1 MKHHDIYIDWELEGA
16 NPYKPLLTRVIAAA
30 LEAEKVTIPCGV
42 DVLLTTNE
50 GIREINL
57 EQRQIDAAT
66 DVLSFPMLELTP
78 GVPPTGE
85 GEDELDPETGLC
97 CLGDMVISVERA
109 KEQAADFGHS
119 IQRELAY
126 LAVHSVLHLLGY
138 DHLDEGPQKARMRAR
153 EEAILEGLGVTRESW
168 NEDLDKPLEPE
179 QEEEVE
185 IKRCGIITICG
196 RPNVGKST
204 LTNALVGE
212 KIAIVSNKPQTTR
225 NRICAILTRG
235 NSQFVFMDTPGL
247 HKAANRLGDY
257 MVDVVKK
264 SVADVDGVL
273 LLVEPIP
280 NVGGPERELIDQIK
294 RLKVPSVLVINKI
307 DTVEKSQLLA
317 VMEAYSQV
325 HDFTAILPIS
335 AKRKEGL
342 EELLDILQTFL
353 PEGPQL
359 FPRDVVTD
367 QPERQICA
375 EIVREKLLYCLD
387 KEIPHGTA
395 VEVTKFSE
403 RDSGI
408 IDLHV
413 TIYCEKASHKGIII
427 GKQGA
432 MLKKISTMA
441 REDVE
446 RFMGT
451 KVYLE
456 TWVKVKEN
464 WRDNLNLIR
473 NFGFD
478 NRD

>member
-109 KEQAADFGHS
+109 KEQAAEFGHS

-185 IKRCGIITICG
+185 IKRCGILTICG

-235 NSQFVFMDTPGL
+235 DGQFVFMDTPGL

-307 DTVEKSQLLA
+307 DTVEKAQLLA

-375 EIVREKLLYCLD
+375 EIVRE
-387 KEIPHGTA
+387 
-395 VEVTKFSE
+395 
-403 RDSGI
+403 
-408 IDLHV
+408 
-413 TIYCEKASHKGIII
+413 
-427 GKQGA
+427 
-432 MLKKISTMA
+432 
-441 REDVE
+441 
-446 RFMGT
+446 
-451 KVYLE
+451 
-456 TWVKVKEN
+456 
-464 WRDNLNLIR
+464 
-473 NFGFD
+473 
-478 NRD
+478 